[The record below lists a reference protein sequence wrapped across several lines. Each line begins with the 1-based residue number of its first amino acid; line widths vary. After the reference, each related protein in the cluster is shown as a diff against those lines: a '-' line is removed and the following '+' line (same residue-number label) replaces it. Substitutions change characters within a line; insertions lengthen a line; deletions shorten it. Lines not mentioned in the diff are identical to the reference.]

1 MAPKRKDLPEDP
13 RDYYVHNPCSL
24 AELAK
29 LYKGQKG
36 CSLPNLKLRCSR
48 EKWVKQL
55 ENFDAEVKE
64 RADEIIIQAK
74 AQEIANN
81 TIIAGEA
88 ATTMLLKVRDAASNM
103 KAFKNEKEVPNRYC
117 LEVFKVY
124 VKCMAEAEIKANA
137 AGGTSGDECGFIGLP
152 GIDADAL

>member
-1 MAPKRKDLPEDP
+1 MAAKRKDLPEDP

-55 ENFDAEVKE
+55 ETFDAEIKE
-64 RADEIIIQAK
+64 RADEIVIQAK
-74 AQEIANN
+74 AEEIASQ
-81 TIIAGEA
+81 AH
-88 ATTMLLKVRDAASNM
+88 VVSNIVTHILTKIEKSLPDM
-103 KAFKNEKEVPNRYC
+103 AAFKKRPDQNPNRYFAITYKAC
-117 LEVFKVY
+117 LENFL
-124 VKCMAEAEIKANA
+124 ETQKANA
-137 AGGTSGDECGFIGLP
+137 AGGSGGDECGFIGLP